1 MPRKTITV
9 IPSGTITVTS
19 IETESPH
26 SEDDEELKITTATLL
41 TATPQVYEPD
51 SACGVCYDQNDNES
65 KVINCRSTQGW
76 CSTTPRLGGACVSSC
91 ADSRC
96 GSGLRAAP
104 VGGINTD
111 DEVFTF
117 NAKSTVNTKSIRLR
131 KPENKCI
138 HGRRPDRC
146 KECGGAGLCEHGRRR
161 NECKECGGASIC
173 EHGRQ
178 RRLCKE
184 CGGADICEH
193 ERQRYTYAK
202 NVVVLVFVRTED
214 SAQDLSNVYLPK

>member
-1 MPRKTITV
+1 MPRKT
-9 IPSGTITVTS
+9 

-26 SEDDEELKITTATLL
+26 SEDDEELKIATATATANSLL

-111 DEVFTF
+111 DKVFIL
-117 NAKSTVNTKSIRLR
+117 STPSLR
-131 KPENKCI
+131 GQTQK
-138 HGRRPDRC
+138 
-146 KECGGAGLCEHGRRR
+146 
-161 NECKECGGASIC
+161 
-173 EHGRQ
+173 
-178 RRLCKE
+178 
-184 CGGADICEH
+184 
-193 ERQRYTYAK
+193 
-202 NVVVLVFVRTED
+202 V
-214 SAQDLSNVYLPK
+214 